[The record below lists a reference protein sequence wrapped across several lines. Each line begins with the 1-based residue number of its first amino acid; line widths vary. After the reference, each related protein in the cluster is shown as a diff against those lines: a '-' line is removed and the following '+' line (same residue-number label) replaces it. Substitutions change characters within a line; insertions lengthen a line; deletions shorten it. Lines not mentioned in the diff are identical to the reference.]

1 MANVTPRPYRT
12 SDLKTRISN
21 LAQTSVYQVKLQ
33 PPATVFNF
41 LRENG
46 REFDYGRQGEDLELL
61 CKSAVLP
68 GSASATHDVTNDYAG
83 VSEKMVYRRM
93 YDGTM
98 DLSFLVD
105 HDYNVIEFFEGWIDY
120 ITRVGVDQNRNMYK
134 SRYANYRMSYPND
147 YRSEIY
153 LTKFEKDVPFA
164 GSRSSRFVDPKQLQY
179 TFVGAFP
186 ESIASTPVSYEG
198 SSLLEVNVTMSYI
211 RYVRERKNVPV
222 ATTSSNFDLVNNIFN
237 FFT

>member
-33 PPATVFNF
+33 PPAAVFNF

-61 CKSAVLP
+61 CKNAVLP

-83 VSEKMVYRRM
+83 VS
-93 YDGTM
+93 
-98 DLSFLVD
+98 
-105 HDYNVIEFFEGWIDY
+105 
-120 ITRVGVDQNRNMYK
+120 VDQNRNMYK

-164 GSRSSRFVDPKQLQY
+164 GSRAARFVDPKQLQY

-186 ESIASTPVSYEG
+186 ESIASTPVSYDG

-222 ATTSSNFDLVNNIFN
+222 ATTGSNFDLVNNIFN

>member
-1 MANVTPRPYRT
+1 MKKNVYIQFPKCYTKQGIIKGNNKTYCDLNFNI
-12 SDLKTRISN
+12 SDK
-21 LAQTSVYQVKLQ
+21 
-33 PPATVFNF
+33 
-41 LRENG
+41 
-46 REFDYGRQGEDLELL
+46 
-61 CKSAVLP
+61 
-68 GSASATHDVTNDYAG
+68 
-83 VSEKMVYRRM
+83 
-93 YDGTM
+93 
-98 DLSFLVD
+98 
-105 HDYNVIEFFEGWIDY
+105 NVIEFFEGWIDY
-120 ITRVGVDQNRNMYK
+120 ITGVGVDLNRNMYK

-164 GSRSSRFVDPKQLQY
+164 GSRAARFVDPKQLQY

-186 ESIASTPVSYEG
+186 ESIASTPVSNEG

-222 ATTSSNFDLVNNIFN
+222 ATTGSNFDLVNNIFN